1 MKRKRKWQAR
11 FRNSIGGIIFLG
23 ARRRGRGRWL
33 RAEQIPVE
41 VREYLAISRS
51 KGAAANWYQRDY
63 KSVHAIHEAC
73 KPDSWFRRSHLSV
86 NFTVEEPVSRRP
98 DRPLRRLVQQLS
110 RQLFGQTL
118 HGIYRQ
124 VYEHTDCGPVM
135 GALVDDD
142 WVYCDELRKFDDVPI
157 REVAGRVFAL
167 GVAGYV
173 EGWDGELDMVVTK
186 ETGGRMP
193 SLQDF
198 WRSVESADEEAAE

>member
-1 MKRKRKWQAR
+1 
-11 FRNSIGGIIFLG
+11 
-23 ARRRGRGRWL
+23 
-33 RAEQIPVE
+33 
-41 VREYLAISRS
+41 
-51 KGAAANWYQRDY
+51 
-63 KSVHAIHEAC
+63 
-73 KPDSWFRRSHLSV
+73 
-86 NFTVEEPVSRRP
+86 
-98 DRPLRRLVQQLS
+98 
-110 RQLFGQTL
+110 
-118 HGIYRQ
+118 
-124 VYEHTDCGPVM
+124 M